1 MLLKNKIEELKRK
14 GFVKERYNQILLL
27 KARGFSVRDIKN
39 ITGLNRTTINKYLL
53 YYEYSFRSYD
63 YVRVNSK
70 QEPYYKDEMQY
81 SSIPTYNYDE
91 LSESEKEFY
100 IDNLKLNN

>member
-1 MLLKNKIEELKRK
+1 MLLKGINYHIYNRFIILKT
-14 GFVKERYNQILLL
+14 L
-27 KARGFSVRDIKN
+27 GFSLKGISEILNISYSTIIKYN
-39 ITGLNRTTINKYLL
+39 FNYNSRNLFRNKAYLG
-53 YYEYSFRSYD
+53 
-63 YVRVNSK
+63 SK
-70 QEPYYKDEMQY
+70 KEPYYKDEMQY